1 MPRAKAADTVEV
13 VEVEAEIIDGAE
25 DQQKAE
31 LSVTNKPGSI
41 EANFDALEE
50 YVDGI
55 LAEYKDWEPSADSAE
70 T

>member
-41 EANFDALEE
+41 EANFDA
-50 YVDGI
+50 
-55 LAEYKDWEPSADSAE
+55 
-70 T
+70 